1 MTFDTMET
9 TLPRLIITLA
19 ALTAWSLP
27 ALAAEHIVDI
37 AWDAKGQFHHEAR
50 VAPKKF
56 VEVCGKLAQGTKVRW
71 HFEGGA
77 PMDFNVHYHEGKD
90 VRFPAKQ
97 AQVSKADGT
106 VDVSVDQ
113 DYCWMWSDKSETPV
127 SLMVHLDKG
136 G

>member
-1 MTFDTMET
+1 MTET
-9 TLPRLIITLA
+9 NLHRFTCALA
-19 ALTAWSLP
+19 ALTLCAMP
-27 ALAAEHIVDI
+27 ALAAEHIVEI
-37 AWDAKGQFHHEAR
+37 AWDAKGQFHHQSR

-56 VEVCGKLAQGTKVRW
+56 VEVCGKLSKGTKVMW

-97 AQVSKADGT
+97 SQVSKADGT
-106 VDVSVDQ
+106 LDVSVDQ
-113 DYCWMWSDKSETPV
+113 DYCWMWSNKSETPV